1 MSVKAITVFASAL
14 ALLLPVAAP
23 AGWTT
28 LQPTR
33 GISAGAYHTCAVT
46 SVGAVSCLGWNE
58 VGGLG
63 NGTTVDSLVPVPVVG
78 LSSGVVTVGSN
89 YNHSCAL
96 LTSGSVKCWGRNSD
110 GQLGDGTT
118 TPRTTPVAVKKLP
131 SVIGIGVGKDLGCA
145 YSAAGSVYCWGRVTN
160 KKVNLTAV
168 QVKNLSRVASLAVG
182 KGFACALTG
191 GGTVKC
197 WGKNNQGQL
206 GNGGSTDSLTPVTVT
221 GLSSG
226 VLAISASGDFACAL
240 TSASS
245 AKCWAEND
253 HGQLGDGTTIQRH
266 VPVAV
271 QSPGTDLVA
280 ITVGANHACTLS
292 RTSAVRCWGRNE
304 YGELGNGTTVES
316 HLAVDVLGLGGGVV
330 AISAGA
336 SGHFVCALTDAGRVR
351 CWGRNQYGQLGDG
364 TKADKPLPVDSLM
377 LP

>member
-1 MSVKAITVFASAL
+1 MSIKAIAVFASAL
-14 ALLLPVAAP
+14 ALLLPVSAP
-23 AGWTT
+23 AGRAD
-28 LQPTR
+28 LQPRR

-46 SVGAVSCLGWNE
+46 SFGAASCWGWNE

-96 LTSGSVKCWGRNSD
+96 LTSGGVKCWGRNGD

-118 TPRTTPVAVKKLP
+118 TPRTTPVAVKNLP
-131 SVIGIGVGKDLGCA
+131 SVIGIGVGKDRSCA
-145 YSAAGSVYCWGRVTN
+145 YSAAGNVYCWGRVTN
-160 KKVNLTAV
+160 TKVNLKAV
-168 QVKNLSRVASLAVG
+168 QVKNLSGVISLAVG

-191 GGTVKC
+191 GGKVKC
-197 WGKNNQGQL
+197 WGKNDQGQL
-206 GNGGSTDSLTPVTVT
+206 GNGGSSDSLTPVTVI

-226 VLAISASGDFACAL
+226 VLAIGASGDFACAL
-240 TSASS
+240 TSTSS
-245 AKCWAEND
+245 ARCWAEND

-271 QSPGTDLVA
+271 QDPGTDLVA

-292 RTSAVRCWGRNE
+292 STSLVRCWGRNE
-304 YGELGNGTTVES
+304 YGELGNGSTVES
-316 HLAVDVLGLGGGVV
+316 HIPVDVFGLGGGIV

-336 SGHFVCALTDAGRVR
+336 SGHFVCALTDAGLVK

-364 TKADKPLPVDSLM
+364 TKEDRLVPVATMTLP
-377 LP
+377 

>member
-1 MSVKAITVFASAL
+1 MSIKAITVTSAL
-14 ALLLPVAAP
+14 ALLLPVTAP
-23 AGWTT
+23 AGRTN

-46 SVGAVSCLGWNE
+46 SFGAVTCWGWNE

-96 LTSGSVKCWGRNSD
+96 LASGSVKCWGRNGD
-110 GQLGDGTT
+110 GQLGDGTK
-118 TPRTTPVAVKKLP
+118 TPRTTPVAVKNLP
-131 SVIGIGVGKDLGCA
+131 SVIGIGVGKDRGCA
-145 YSAAGSVYCWGRVTN
+145 YTAAGSVYCWGRVTN
-160 KKVNLTAV
+160 TKVNLKAV
-168 QVKNLSRVASLAVG
+168 QVKNLSGVVSLAVG

-191 GGTVKC
+191 EGTVKC

-206 GNGGSTDSLTPVTVT
+206 GNGGSTDSSTPVAVT
-221 GLSSG
+221 GLPNG

-240 TSASS
+240 TSPSS

-253 HGQLGDGTTIQRH
+253 HGQLGDGTTIERH

-271 QSPGTDLVA
+271 QAPGTELVA

-292 RTSAVRCWGRNE
+292 MTGAVRCWGRNE
-304 YGELGNGTTVES
+304 YGELGNGTMVES
-316 HLAVDVLGLGGGVV
+316 HVPVDVLGLGGGGV
-330 AISAGA
+330 AISAAA
-336 SGHFVCALTDAGRVR
+336 SGHFVCVLTDAGRVT

-364 TKADKPLPVDSLM
+364 TKEDRPLPVDILT
-377 LP
+377 LL